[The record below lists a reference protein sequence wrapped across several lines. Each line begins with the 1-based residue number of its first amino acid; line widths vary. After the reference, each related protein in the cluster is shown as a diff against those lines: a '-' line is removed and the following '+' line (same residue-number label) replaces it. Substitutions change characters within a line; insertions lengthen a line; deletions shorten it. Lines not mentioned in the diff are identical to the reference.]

1 MSKTTITY
9 KDVAPGADRTA
20 DFSGAQYEDF
30 SQLTELRNEHPQ
42 QNIATLERN
51 LWVLDGSFDG
61 FGEEGQVFPFWS
73 DVLSDENGILDPQ
86 PSITVE
92 FPAQYSTTAIT
103 MQFDE
108 VPGARASEINVKWY
122 RGSVIVTDADFY
134 PTAPLYSCIQRAEL
148 FDKVVI
154 TFRKTPLPCRR
165 VKLRQI
171 IFGVIRKFGMDEIR
185 SARVTNQTGLA
196 SVELP
201 VSTLDWTLD
210 SKEDIDFMFQFKQ
223 PVEVKNDNYII
234 GVYYIAETSRTSK
247 SVYSLHCQDA
257 LGVLDNDII
266 PGGFYSNYSAKQLLT
281 EIIGE
286 DFEIDFGD
294 AEDKPLTGLLE
305 PMTKRL
311 AIQNVLFGWGACIA
325 TDGGEALRVF
335 GTGSIPE
342 YIGLDRCYTGVS
354 VETSSIVTALTLT
367 AHDYKEDPNGS
378 IEVNGKKYS
387 DTPTEYT
394 ITNGDVT
401 INTKAN
407 IIEVDGA
414 AFVNSSNVKE
424 AAQRVYNYYMQRN
437 TANVK
442 IVWRGELTGDSVE
455 VPDAW
460 GGTHAGNIEQM
471 DITISNKVAAELRVI
486 TP

>member
-1 MSKTTITY
+1 MSVTTITY
-9 KDVAPGADRTA
+9 RDVAPGADGTA
-20 DFSGAQYEDF
+20 EFSGTQYEDF
-30 SQLTELRNEHPQ
+30 SELTELRNEHPQ

-73 DVLSDENGILDPQ
+73 DVISDENGVLDPQ
-86 PSITVE
+86 PTITVN
-92 FPAQYSTTAIT
+92 FPTQYSTVATT
-103 MQFDE
+103 LQFDE
-108 VPGARASEINVKWY
+108 VPGARASELNIKWY
-122 RGSVIVTDADFY
+122 RGSAVVADADFC
-134 PTAPLYSCIQRAEL
+134 PTTALYSCVQRAEL
-148 FDKVVI
+148 FDKIVI

-185 SARVTNQTGLA
+185 NARATNQTSLV

-210 SKEDIDFMFQFKQ
+210 SKNDIDFMFQFKQ
-223 PVEVKNDNYII
+223 PVEVKNDDFII
-234 GVYYIAETSRTSK
+234 GVYYISETSRASK
-247 SVYSLHCQDA
+247 SVYNLHCQDA

-266 PGGFYSNYSAKQLLT
+266 PGGFYSNYSAKKLLT

-286 DFEIDFGD
+286 DFEIEFGD
-294 AEDKPLTGLLE
+294 AVDKNLTGLLE

-311 AIQNVLFGWGACIA
+311 AVQNVLFGWGVCMA
-325 TDGGEALRVF
+325 TDGGETLRVF
-335 GTGSIPE
+335 DIGDIPE
-342 YIGLDRCYTGVS
+342 HIGLDRCYTGVS
-354 VETSSIVTALTLT
+354 VETSSVITALTLT

-378 IEVNGKKYS
+378 IEVGGKKYS
-387 DTPTEYT
+387 ETATTYT
-394 ITNGDVT
+394 INNADITE
-401 INTKAN
+401 NTKSNVLKA
-407 IIEVDGA
+407 DGA
-414 AFVNSSNVKE
+414 AFVNSANVKE
-424 AAQRVYNYYMQRN
+424 AAQRLYNYYMQRN
-437 TANVK
+437 KANVK
-442 IVWRGELTGDSVE
+442 IVWRGELSGDCVE